1 MNMHQATARN
11 LERWIPRSRLLLASR
26 DWTDRDG
33 RHWYVRLETGPPPVL
48 VFASEGDVCSVVV
61 DFKDGIEDRSDEA
74 LERLLDEG
82 REGGLH
88 ESETRRAVGSV
99 LAPTPEG

>member
-33 RHWYVRLETGPPPVL
+33 RHWYVRLETGPPPV
-48 VFASEGDVCSVVV
+48 VAFHSEGEVVTV
-61 DFKDGIEDRSDEA
+61 VGDFTDGLEDRSDVA
-74 LERLLDEG
+74 LERLLDAG
-82 REGGLH
+82 RGSGNERGEHLY
-88 ESETRRAVGSV
+88 RRVRDSDSGS
-99 LAPTPEG
+99 